1 MGSGR
6 LTDRLLAPLSE
17 RWVIRYTLLAYLGL
31 ACLGIGLVTG
41 ARWLAV
47 TGIALCGPFVLWCAV
62 FLGVL
67 APVGLTYLLI
77 HRRRD
82 RV

>member
-17 RWVIRYTLLAYLGL
+17 RWVIRYTLLAYIGL
-31 ACLGIGLVTG
+31 ICFGIGLAVG
-41 ARWLAV
+41 SRWLAV
-47 TGIALCGPFVLWCAV
+47 AGIALCGPFVLWCAV

-67 APVGLTYLLI
+67 APIGLTYLLI
-77 HRRRD
+77 HRWRGRD
-82 RV
+82 